1 MTWRCSHCRT
11 WGTSV
16 WAVRDGPAGPKSL
29 CANCGYFYERDRRL
43 PRQTK
48 NLHLQDI
55 RANSNLSSLIL
66 ALSLLGG
73 PADSTGGT
81 SHWKLNARRLAIV

>member
-1 MTWRCSHCRT
+1 MSPVTTKGEEKEGERGETTTQRCPWLTMHH
-11 WGTSV
+11 
-16 WAVRDGPAGPKSL
+16 K
-29 CANCGYFYERDRRL
+29 
-43 PRQTK
+43 
-48 NLHLQDI
+48 
-55 RANSNLSSLIL
+55 NSNLSSLIL